1 MFHRIVLW
9 LLLFWACASVA
20 QARVKG
26 PLPKSDLVVEIRQ
39 IEESQADAGSYRVG
53 TVDTARDWPPVSL
66 VVRNGKKGVLRLQQ
80 AVPMQWVQSAQSQS
94 SSLAVSG
101 ATASSAGGGV
111 TQSLLW
117 FDVGQSVAVTAK
129 WPGGK
134 QEVSLELDV
143 VQSDMQP
150 LHNADL
156 PRQVRNQTRT
166 LVVVPLNQWITL
178 AASGKGPG
186 PTGSYSS
193 EARAD
198 VRRLL
203 QVRVS
208 VP

>member
-1 MFHRIVLW
+1 MLHRIAPW
-9 LLLFWACASVA
+9 LLLFWVCASVA
-20 QARVKG
+20 QVKVKG
-26 PLPKSDLVVEIRQ
+26 PLPQSDLVVEVRQ
-39 IEESQADAGSYRVG
+39 IEESQSDAGSYRVG
-53 TVDTARDWPPVSL
+53 TADTARNWPPVSL
-66 VVRNGKKGVLRLQQ
+66 MVRNGEKGVLRLQQ

-101 ATASSAGGGV
+101 ATASNAGGGV
-111 TQSLLW
+111 TQSILW
-117 FDVGQSVAVTAK
+117 FDVGQSLTVTPR

-134 QEVSLELDV
+134 REVSVELDV
-143 VQSDMQP
+143 IQSDTQTVT
-150 LHNADL
+150 NADL
-156 PRQVRNQTRT
+156 PRQVRNQTST
-166 LVVVPLNQWITL
+166 LVSVPLNEWITV

-198 VRRLL
+198 VRLLL